1 MTDRIK
7 EELERLQS
15 RREIMWEDLKKHS
28 PTLSAHSQVV
38 IIAEIARIDVEIKQ
52 ITREVEIMEFEDM
65 MRNAWREGE
74 AS

>member
-28 PTLSAHSQVV
+28 PTLSPDSQVV
-38 IIAEIARIDVEIKQ
+38 IIAEIARMDVEIKQ